1 MYKKTI
7 TYEDYDGNK
16 RTEDFYFNLNKS
28 ELTRWLSTTG
38 EYTLDKVMMKLLKE
52 RNAKEIMDI
61 MENLVKI
68 SYGEK
73 SLDGR
78 LFVKTEEVWNNFRYS
93 EAFNELYYN
102 LCTDA
107 KYAGEFFN
115 GIVPKELADKVL
127 EEFQKNPDGIP
138 AEIKDYIP
146 KKE

>member
-38 EYTLDKVMMKLLKE
+38 EYTLDKVLEKLLKE
-52 RNAKEIMDI
+52 RNAREIMDI
-61 MENLVKI
+61 MEGLVKL

-78 LFVKTEEVWNNFRYS
+78 LFVKNDEVWTNFRYT

-107 KYAGEFFN
+107 KYAADFFN
-115 GIVPKELADKVL
+115 GVVPKKLAETIL
-127 EEFQKNPDGIP
+127 EEFRRNPDGIP

-146 KKE
+146 QA